1 MHRVIR
7 ASSAFAVFVG
17 VSVVAGILVAAAVTP
32 AIAVTGMASN
42 LTIKTYDDLPEY
54 LTIQKLDQTST
65 MFANQGGH
73 PVPIATFYAQ
83 NRVEVGWNDIAQS
96 VKDAAV
102 ATEDPR
108 FYEHGGVD
116 LLGTTRGAIETYLKH
131 NVQGGSSITQQYVKN
146 VLVQKC
152 EVDNVTL
159 SDPAKQAAADKK
171 YKACYDTATDD
182 TPGRKLR
189 EMKYAIGMEKRYSKD
204 QILQAYLNI
213 SGFGGRVYGIQAAA
227 EYYFGVSAKDVDL
240 PQAAT
245 LIAILNNPNYLRI
258 DGESVKP
265 RAASL
270 DNTAKS
276 GFAAVKQRRD
286 YALDQMLKEH
296 KITVAE
302 HDTALKSPVTPAITP
317 VKTGCMAA
325 NVVNAGAF
333 CDYVERVIL
342 SDPAFGKTADA
353 RTAAFLRGGLKIYTT
368 LNLDLQSTAQAALN
382 QYVPQTM
389 PGVDIGG
396 TNVSVEVGTGRIVTM
411 VQNQPF
417 DNTDSAAPGTTSVN
431 YNAPFAY
438 GNSQGFQ
445 TGSTWKMFDLIQ
457 WLREGHS
464 LNEVIDGSRSTFPQS
479 MFHESAPCDSI
490 GGAPW
495 NVLNDDGPAG
505 RYSVLEGTAESVNTV
520 FASMSTKL
528 DLCGIKQAAQ
538 SLLVD
543 AADADANPFIANPSF
558 VLGTNYIAP
567 ISMAVAYAGIA
578 NHGTACSAIAIDRIT
593 DGTGKEL
600 PVPKSACSTDPIDP
614 SIAASVIYALQG
626 VMQHGTGTI
635 ANPHDGTPIF
645 GKTGTTDHAFDNW
658 FVSST
663 TKVAQATWVGNIQG
677 TPDADGTA
685 VKTSIRD
692 LTLGGRW
699 GGDAKLYISRE
710 IIAALNAAYGGDAFP
725 KPDAGSLRS
734 PEPPVRSTPTQIPT
748 PPAAPPAG
756 SPLEST
762 PQPTAPSS

>member
-1 MHRVIR
+1 MSRLIRITSTFAAFIAMSVI
-7 ASSAFAVFVG
+7 
-17 VSVVAGILVAAAVTP
+17 AGILVAAAVTP
-32 AIAVTGMASN
+32 AIAVTGMASS
-42 LTIKTYDDLPEY
+42 LTVKTFDALPEY
-54 LTIQKLDQTST
+54 LKIGRLDQTST
-65 MFANQGGH
+65 MYATQGGH

-116 LLGTTRGAIETYLKH
+116 LIGTSRGAIETYLHH

-152 EVDNVTL
+152 EVDDVTL
-159 SDPAKQAAADKK
+159 TDATKQAAADKK
-171 YKACYDTATDD
+171 YKACYDAATDD
-182 TPGRKLR
+182 TPARKIR

-227 EYYFGVSAKDVDL
+227 EYYFGVSAKDLDL

-245 LIAILNNPNYLRI
+245 LVAILNNPNYLRI
-258 DGESVKP
+258 DGGSVKP
-265 RAASL
+265 AASSL
-270 DNTAKS
+270 DNTETS
-276 GFAAVKQRRD
+276 GYAAARGRRD

-296 KITVAE
+296 KITRIQRDLAV
-302 HDTALKSPVTPAITP
+302 KSPVTPKITP
-317 VKTGCMAA
+317 VNTGCMAA
-325 NVVNAGAF
+325 NAVNAGAF
-333 CDYVERVIL
+333 CDYVERIIQ
-342 SDPAFGKTADA
+342 SDPAFGTTADA
-353 RTAAFLRGGLKIYTT
+353 RTSAFLRGGLKIYTT
-368 LNLDLQSTAQAALN
+368 LNLDLQATAQSAIN
-382 QYVPQTM
+382 QFVPQTM
-389 PGVDIGG
+389 AGVDIGG

-417 DNTDSAAPGTTSVN
+417 DNTDSATPGTTSVN
-431 YNAPFAY
+431 YNVRFSD

-445 TGSTWKMFDLIQ
+445 TGSTWKMFDLIE

-505 RYSVLEGTAESVNTV
+505 RYSVLEGTAESVNTI
-520 FASMSTKL
+520 FASMATKL

-543 AADADANPFIANPSF
+543 GADTDANPFIANPSF
-558 VLGTNYIAP
+558 VLGTNYVAP
-567 ISMAVAYAGIA
+567 VDMAVAYAGIA
-578 NHGTACSAIAIDRIT
+578 NHGVACSAIAIDKIT
-593 DGTGKEL
+593 DAAGKEL
-600 PVPKSACSTDPIDP
+600 PVPTSTCSSDPIDP

-635 ANPHDGTPIF
+635 ADPHDGIPIF
-645 GKTGTTDHAFDNW
+645 GKTGTTDHAYDNW

-677 TPDADGTA
+677 VPGADGIG

-710 IIAALNAAYGGDAFP
+710 IITALNQAYGGGAFP
-725 KPDAGSLRS
+725 KADAGSLRVPS
-734 PEPPVRSTPTQIPT
+734 PPVAPSASPPAPSAPST
-748 PPAAPPAG
+748 PAAPSPPA
-756 SPLEST
+756 SPI
-762 PQPTAPSS
+762 AP